1 MNRYVLALLA
11 AAVGALLAT
20 AVLRGADGDREGQS
34 ISVSCKGAACA
45 ALGIP
50 CPVEECAIEAGDGT
64 RAVYAR
70 AADGE
75 GWEVITGLLVLDD
88 GTVHDGRADVE
99 ALKRFSETGEL
110 PAQH

>member
-20 AVLRGADGDREGQS
+20 TVLRGADGDREGQS
-34 ISVSCKGAACA
+34 LSVCKGTACA

-50 CPVEECAIEAGDGT
+50 CPVEECAIEAGDGA

-70 AADGE
+70 AADDKE
-75 GWEVITGLLVLDD
+75 WEIIPGLLVLDD
-88 GTVHDGRADVE
+88 DTVHDGRADFA
-99 ALKRFSETGEL
+99 ALKRFSETGAL
-110 PAQH
+110 PPQH